1 MTYIIHGRSV
11 SLCQTHFHV
20 FYVCDFILL
29 LLIFPEF
36 WYQMGI
42 LRRTCIPMPSI
53 VISATVNQNIE
64 TQLYFIKYLQYLDV
78 FHNCVVDFKQLL
90 VIWEYIY
97 ILYTYGP
104 NRTWDSLYYCHHE
117 ELVSSVESN
126 VDVTSMLW
134 VSCIISMLATVNDV
148 STIYKIFVCC
158 VSYGT
163 SAHWY

>member
-1 MTYIIHGRSV
+1 LTYIIHGRSV

-90 VIWEYIY
+90 VI
-97 ILYTYGP
+97 
-104 NRTWDSLYYCHHE
+104 
-117 ELVSSVESN
+117 
-126 VDVTSMLW
+126 
-134 VSCIISMLATVNDV
+134 
-148 STIYKIFVCC
+148 
-158 VSYGT
+158 
-163 SAHWY
+163 